1 MPGFVSFET
10 WSHVAWAGLELTLI
24 AKGDLEILIL
34 LPSRV
39 QCRDP
44 RREHCTVNV
53 PTTPAQICTKT
64 TFRALESLLAPLVCG
79 HLDLSRH
86 GCFIQ
91 MVSHLGVP
99 MRRENSQQQLHRG
112 VTADYRFHHVVLSV
126 AAAWGPLRSL
136 LSLQPVQS
144 NQTAATFIPCSR
156 FPHQIT
162 FSACYCS
169 TSAPLPKGCLV
180 GKLDNLQVET
190 QHSPTK
196 RPSGPSSIA
205 SDLGKRS
212 KDVMTE
218 KAIRGIWRASP
229 GGQEDR
235 RWVGSAKKLRASSR
249 SDHAIGSP
257 KSLS

>member
-10 WSHVAWAGLELTLI
+10 WSHVAWVGLELTLI

-64 TFRALESLLAPLVCG
+64 TFRVLESLLAPLVCG
-79 HLDLSRH
+79 HFHLDLSRH

-126 AAAWGPLRSL
+126 AAAWGPAQVSFEPPTC
-136 LSLQPVQS
+136 PVQPNS
-144 NQTAATFIPCSR
+144 NNIHSLF
-156 FPHQIT
+156 T
-162 FSACYCS
+162 FSSPNYLLCVLLFYIS
-169 TSAPLPKGCLV
+169 LTS
-180 GKLDNLQVET
+180 Q
-190 QHSPTK
+190 
-196 RPSGPSSIA
+196 RM
-205 SDLGKRS
+205 LGR
-212 KDVMTE
+212 E
-218 KAIRGIWRASP
+218 AG
-229 GGQEDR
+229 
-235 RWVGSAKKLRASSR
+235 
-249 SDHAIGSP
+249 
-257 KSLS
+257 